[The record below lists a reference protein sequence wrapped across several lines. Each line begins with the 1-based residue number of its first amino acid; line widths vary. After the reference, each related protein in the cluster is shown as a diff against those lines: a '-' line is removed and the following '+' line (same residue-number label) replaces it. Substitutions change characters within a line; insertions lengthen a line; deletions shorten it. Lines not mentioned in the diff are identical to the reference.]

1 MQNNIHLTLC
11 EPFYLSPLQT
21 ISRERICNHAHCLFF
36 LNINIIISIDKKG
49 IYKVHTCISNM
60 VMEQVSLKKVQF
72 LGKPVYEFNSIRVVL
87 LACNPNCIC
96 ILSCK
101 LRNFMHRD
109 VHTKPN
115 MELKSLTL
123 SIVLI
128 ITKDM
133 FSCLTIYTK
142 VLVTLHCQH
151 LPALHH
157 PKHNSD
163 AQAIA
168 KENDR

>member
-1 MQNNIHLTLC
+1 MNVVVHSCNLYVYNYVIYIYIYNIHLTLC

-21 ISRERICNHAHCLFF
+21 ISRERICNHAHYLFF

-101 LRNFMHRD
+101 LRNLCTEMS
-109 VHTKPN
+109 TQSPTW
-115 MELKSLTL
+115 S
-123 SIVLI
+123 
-128 ITKDM
+128 
-133 FSCLTIYTK
+133 
-142 VLVTLHCQH
+142 
-151 LPALHH
+151 
-157 PKHNSD
+157 
-163 AQAIA
+163 
-168 KENDR
+168 